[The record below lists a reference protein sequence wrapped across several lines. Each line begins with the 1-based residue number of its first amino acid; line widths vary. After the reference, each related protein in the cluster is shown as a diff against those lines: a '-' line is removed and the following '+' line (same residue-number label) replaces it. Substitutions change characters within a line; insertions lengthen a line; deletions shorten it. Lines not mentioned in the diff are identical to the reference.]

1 MDGTNPTDNP
11 KAVAASA
18 SLTSTP
24 KKTIDIDPVL
34 VTQWLDSHPEF
45 LNDYLRKKNL
55 QRRISVINDN
65 NRELLLNINSHHSQF
80 SHHLNPTSS
89 NASTSDLNTASN
101 KLNHIHDFFTSFGTR
116 EGSKLTQYYAGSSSI
131 VSSMPGSNL
140 MYKTANNL
148 NTSIMF
154 NSVPNIQPAE
164 NNDNINFAKLKT
176 SIQQQLVNRK
186 KFKQLSLYEKMYT
199 LVKTLYQSL
208 DLKSTC
214 KKILNTVSLLLDADR
229 CSLFLVVDE
238 LDDTNNINTNTN
250 NKFIESSASA
260 NIDSN
265 SNSTCLHNNS
275 KCLISVVFDAQSNNM
290 NYSSTSGASNESDNT
305 INYDKIKIPYG
316 KGIAGY
322 VAATGETLNIPD
334 AYKDPRFNSNID
346 LQTGYRTRSI
356 LCLPILNEHGQCIAV
371 AEAIN
376 KLNDTDSDSQETANN
391 NNSSLFFTKE
401 DEEVI
406 FFSSIFQFC
415 FLNNFKNFKNG
426 SILLDFLNFYLKKLT
441 VKIS

>member
-1 MDGTNPTDNP
+1 MDETNPTDNP

-18 SLTSTP
+18 SLTSTT
-24 KKTIDIDPVL
+24 KKLIDIDPVL
-34 VTQWLDSHPEF
+34 LTQWLDSHPEF

-65 NRELLLNINSHHSQF
+65 NRELLQNINSHHSQF

-89 NASTSDLNTASN
+89 NASTSDLNAASN

-116 EGSKLTQYYAGSSSI
+116 EGSKSTQYSSSI

-164 NNDNINFAKLKT
+164 NSDNINFAKLKT

-238 LDDTNNINTNTN
+238 LDDTNNINTNN
-250 NKFIESSASA
+250 NSNKFIESSASA

-265 SNSTCLHNNS
+265 SNSTCLNNSS

-290 NYSSTSGASNESDNT
+290 NYSSTSSTSNESSNA

-376 KLNDTDSDSQETANN
+376 KLNDTDSDSQETANS

-401 DEEVI
+401 DEEVT
-406 FFSSIFQFC
+406 FFFF
-415 FLNNFKNFKNG
+415 NF
-426 SILLDFLNFYLKKLT
+426 SILFFE
-441 VKIS
+441 